1 MLSFRP
7 SSSTKSTAQRVL
19 VAIACLAISCCTS
32 TEKVI
37 QPLGFGPLAK
47 AEQAEHERQ
56 ASLRP
61 EVNTKKPTQRTAAI
75 DVPTH
80 TPSTSAN
87 AVEKSA
93 KPHEPSA
100 PVASASSAPV
110 PSAPVK
116 LSDWLGLW
124 RGKDTTRYQIPSFP
138 SQPMDDPN
146 AKIRVESSHSQQIK
160 LILIDSSNEQD
171 ICTLLAQPEGNL
183 AKIDPG
189 QPCFGTDDDSGNL
202 TVRVKSGLATLRD
215 ATLLLDVTLD
225 ADVQSEQFQANGT
238 VEYHF
243 EGKRT

>member
-1 MLSFRP
+1 MP
-7 SSSTKSTAQRVL
+7 SPSPPSIKRAL
-19 VAIACLAISCCTS
+19 IAIACFAIFCCTS
-32 TEKVI
+32 TEKVV

-47 AEQAEHERQ
+47 AEEAEHERQ

-61 EVNTKKPTQRTAAI
+61 EVATKKSAQHTAAV

-80 TPSTSAN
+80 TPITSAS
-87 AVEKSA
+87 AVEKST
-93 KPHEPSA
+93 KPHEPGA
-100 PVASASSAPV
+100 PAASASSAPL

-116 LSDWLGLW
+116 ISDWVGLW

-146 AKIRVESSHSQQIK
+146 AKIRIESSHSQQLK
-160 LILIDSSNEQD
+160 LVLIDSSNEQD
-171 ICTLLAQPEGNL
+171 ICTLLAQLEGNL

-189 QPCFGTDDDSGNL
+189 QPCFGTEDDSGNL
-202 TVRVKSGLATLRD
+202 AVRVKSGLATLRD
-215 ATLLLDVTLD
+215 TTLSLDVTLD

-243 EGKRT
+243 EGKK